1 MGGTPAE
8 SREEKV
14 KSAGKK
20 LLMRMKTVLRKT
32 ESSKRT
38 STVPTTAAVASPEPV
53 AGPST
58 TPAALP
64 APSQPADVPES
75 APAQLDDAQAIF
87 EGERIPRAQIYSQ
100 RAQQLAER
108 FGLDMDPHTWYQ
120 MDGHVL
126 RVNRS
131 IRMRVHRTCHQ
142 CGSGLNQSGKC
153 DSCKHSACG
162 QCTYYPPKRSEAE
175 KLASREKRDQI
186 LRERTA
192 NAMIVPDWNF
202 NSHDKV
208 VLRRPGKPGGQELV
222 YKKVRQRV
230 RRTCC
235 QCLEFDGLETSFQ
248 GGKLSCPKC
257 NHARCTDCPRD
268 PPKKDKYPYGYPG
281 DEFGAKSIPHYKCH
295 ECYAKFP
302 PGAKDGDTCP
312 RCSHGKCNNCERL
325 RPQKVEPAPDPE
337 VMRSV
342 QEKMAEMKLS

>member
-1 MGGTPAE
+1 MASNMGGAPAE
-8 SREEKV
+8 SREERV

-32 ESSKRT
+32 DSSKRT
-38 STVPTTAAVASPEPV
+38 STVPTTAAVVSPAPV

-58 TPAALP
+58 TPANPP
-64 APSQPADVPES
+64 APSEPAEVPES

-87 EGERIPRAQIYSQ
+87 EGERIPRAQIYSE

-126 RVNRS
+126 RVNRP
-131 IRMRVHRTCHQ
+131 IH
-142 CGSGLNQSGKC
+142 
-153 DSCKHSACG
+153 
-162 QCTYYPPKRSEAE
+162 
-175 KLASREKRDQI
+175 
-186 LRERTA
+186 
-192 NAMIVPDWNF
+192 
-202 NSHDKV
+202 
-208 VLRRPGKPGGQELV
+208 
-222 YKKVRQRV
+222 
-230 RRTCC
+230 
-235 QCLEFDGLETSFQ
+235 
-248 GGKLSCPKC
+248 
-257 NHARCTDCPRD
+257 CPRD

-281 DEFGAKSIPHYKCH
+281 DEFGAKSIPYYKCH

-312 RCSHGKCNNCERL
+312 GCSHKKCNNCERL

-342 QEKMAEMKLS
+342 QAKMAETRLS